1 MFFIVGLAH
10 REQCS
15 GNGNPH
21 TPAQIKYVATLEI
34 LIHRVSPSC
43 IAEED
48 SEEALASRKSFSLAK
63 PIAKKFDIEHRF
75 CDPTMDERKEIGY
88 RDNSNLQVNI
98 FMHDDRNMTQQEIQA
113 KARASEI
120 AKYWR
125 VREEFWLR
133 KLNDLKTNVIFVCGD
148 GHVETFTAL
157 LSEKEIPFEVV
168 ERGIGVNE
176 HDDAEMAAGRQY
188 LREHPEVANEEF

>member
-1 MFFIVGLAH
+1 MFFVIGLAH
-10 REQCS
+10 REQGS
-15 GNGNPH
+15 DDGKPQ
-21 TPAQIKYVATLEI
+21 TSAQMKYVAVVETTI
-34 LIHRVSPSC
+34 RRVTASC

-48 SEEALASRKSFSLAK
+48 SEEALASRKSVSLAK
-63 PIAKKFDIEHRF
+63 PIAKKSGIEHRF
-75 CDPTMDERKEIGY
+75 CDPTMEERKVIGY
-88 RDNSNLQVNI
+88 RDGTYLQANI

-113 KARASEI
+113 KARALEI

-133 KLNDLKTNVIFVCGD
+133 RLKDIKGNVVFICGD

-157 LSEKEIPFEVV
+157 LCERGIPFEVV

-176 HDDAEMAAGRQY
+176 QDNAEMTAGLQY
-188 LREHPEVANEEF
+188 LREHPEIVNEEV